1 MCASTLPLS
10 RGNLWARRDGY
21 DAKKSDKALIKS
33 AHKLYAGKTHNADY
47 KLTAFR
53 ANP

>member
-21 DAKKSDKALIKS
+21 DAKKNDKALIK
-33 AHKLYAGKTHNADY
+33 KRTQ
-47 KLTAFR
+47 AFTPAKR
-53 ANP
+53 TMQITNLRLFA